1 MQRPNLLHP
10 LLSWPYW
17 PKVCDRTLN
26 YVGPVCPE
34 CLLPVIFYG
43 SLPLVQTIRSLGVIH
58 TNFVVSKVPCLVTL
72 YLVWRDENHRRR
84 GPQSPYSVSVRLM
97 DTWVKSLRSK
107 DTEIGFGSGPRFS
120 REEVRLR
127 VQGIFTDKSHPTKH
141 LRRRRGPGWCIYVIL
156 VSVKLDVFQR

>member
-1 MQRPNLLHP
+1 M
-10 LLSWPYW
+10 
-17 PKVCDRTLN
+17 
-26 YVGPVCPE
+26 
-34 CLLPVIFYG
+34 
-43 SLPLVQTIRSLGVIH
+43 
-58 TNFVVSKVPCLVTL
+58 
-72 YLVWRDENHRRR
+72 
-84 GPQSPYSVSVRLM
+84 
-97 DTWVKSLRSK
+97 KSLRSK